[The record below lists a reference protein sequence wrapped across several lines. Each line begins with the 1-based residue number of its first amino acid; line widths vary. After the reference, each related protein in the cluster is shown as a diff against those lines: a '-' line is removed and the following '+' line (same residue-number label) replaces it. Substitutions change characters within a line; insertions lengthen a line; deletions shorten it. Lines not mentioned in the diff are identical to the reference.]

1 MCDFTDFVTFSN
13 ARNDTCHVMR
23 CAIFPISSLLATL
36 VTIPVL
42 LNRLFGGAFI
52 IFIKKVF
59 LSRLF
64 GGSIHYFSGKSLVKQ
79 KKSI

>member
-1 MCDFTDFVTFSN
+1 MCDFTNFVTFSN
-13 ARNDTCHVMR
+13 ARNDTCLVTR
-23 CAIFPISSLLATL
+23 CAIFPISSLLAML

-64 GGSIHYFSGKSLVKQ
+64 GGSIHYFRGKSLVKQ

>member
-13 ARNDTCHVMR
+13 AQNDTCFVKQT
-23 CAIFPISSLLATL
+23 FW
-36 VTIPVL
+36 
-42 LNRLFGGAFI
+42 GGAFI
-52 IFIKKVF
+52 IFIKEVF